1 MTEKTTSKKVESAQS
16 ITVRL
21 VGSPIRRD
29 ARQREYIKAL
39 GLRKLGS
46 EKVLQD
52 SSSVRGLLRKAQ
64 HMVKVLDA

>member
-1 MTEKTTSKKVESAQS
+1 MTKKQENQN

-29 ARQREYIKAL
+29 SRQREYLKAL

-52 SSSVRGLLRKAQ
+52 LPSVRGLIRKAQ
-64 HMVKVLDA
+64 HMVKVLEG

>member
-1 MTEKTTSKKVESAQS
+1 MTKKQTVDNQS

-39 GLRKLGS
+39 GLRRLGS

-52 SSSVRGLLRKAQ
+52 SPQVRGLIRKAQ

>member
-1 MTEKTTSKKVESAQS
+1 MTKKQTVDNQS

-39 GLRKLGS
+39 GLRRLGS
-46 EKVLQD
+46 QKVLQD
-52 SSSVRGLLRKAQ
+52 SPQVRGLIRKAQ

>member
-1 MTEKTTSKKVESAQS
+1 MTEKKTEKAQS

-46 EKVLQD
+46 EKILQD
-52 SSSVRGLLRKAQ
+52 TPQVRGLIRKAQ
-64 HMVKVLDA
+64 HMIKVLEA

>member
-1 MTEKTTSKKVESAQS
+1 MTEKKTEKTQS

-46 EKVLQD
+46 EKILQD
-52 SSSVRGLLRKAQ
+52 TPQVRGLIRKAQ
-64 HMVKVLDA
+64 HMIKVLEA